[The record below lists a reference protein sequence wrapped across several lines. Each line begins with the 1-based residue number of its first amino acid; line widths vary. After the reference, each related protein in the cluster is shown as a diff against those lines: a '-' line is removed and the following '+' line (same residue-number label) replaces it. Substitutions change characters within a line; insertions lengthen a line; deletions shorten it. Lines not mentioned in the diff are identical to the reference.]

1 MAYRA
6 TGYLKKVLSDDE
18 VITRITRRH
27 WLVRVFRT
35 MWWAMAF
42 WAMAA
47 GAVWLYRTTYD
58 GDDRWMWVAG
68 LALIPLAGW
77 IWEHLVWRNQMNV
90 MTSRRIIQT
99 EGVLN
104 KKVSDSLLEKL
115 NDVKTE
121 QSLIGRIFGFGD
133 ILILTASEQG
143 ANHLKTI
150 EDPLGFKRAM
160 LDAKDALDDE
170 HDHEPAASV

>member
-18 VITRITRRH
+18 VILRITRRH
-27 WLVRVFRT
+27 WLVRVFKT
-35 MWWAMAF
+35 MWWALAF

-47 GAVWLYRTTYD
+47 GAVWLYQTNPA
-58 GDDRWMWVAG
+58 GDDRWMWLAG

-90 MTSRRIIQT
+90 MTSRRIIQM

-121 QSLIGRIFGFGD
+121 QTFIGRIFGFGD

-143 ANHLKTI
+143 ANHLRTI
-150 EDPLGFKRAM
+150 ADPLGFKRAM
-160 LDAKDALDDE
+160 LDAKDALDD
-170 HDHEPAASV
+170 DHARAD

>member
-1 MAYRA
+1 MAHRA

-18 VITRITRRH
+18 VIMRITRRH
-27 WLVRVFRT
+27 WIVRVFRT
-35 MWWAMAF
+35 MWWALTF
-42 WAMAA
+42 WAMLA
-47 GAVWLYRTTYD
+47 GAAWLYRTTQE

-68 LALIPLAGW
+68 LAVIPLLGW

-121 QSLIGRIFGFGD
+121 QSLIGRIMGFGD

-143 ANHLKTI
+143 ASHLKTI
-150 EDPLGFKRAM
+150 ADPLGFKRAM
-160 LDAKDALDDE
+160 LNAKERMEDE
-170 HDHEPAASV
+170 HPGAG